1 MVGKNPKGEKLA
13 YQLTRPSN
21 PYKQAINM
29 GQKGPK
35 ERKKHKRGS
44 SGIPTQRRLV
54 TVDPSGY
61 YIPSFLRAGVLAGL

>member
-1 MVGKNPKGEKLA
+1 MVGKKPKGEKLA

-35 ERKKHKRGS
+35 ERKNIKRGQS
-44 SGIPTQRRLV
+44 RTSGTPMQRL
-54 TVDPSGY
+54 
-61 YIPSFLRAGVLAGL
+61 